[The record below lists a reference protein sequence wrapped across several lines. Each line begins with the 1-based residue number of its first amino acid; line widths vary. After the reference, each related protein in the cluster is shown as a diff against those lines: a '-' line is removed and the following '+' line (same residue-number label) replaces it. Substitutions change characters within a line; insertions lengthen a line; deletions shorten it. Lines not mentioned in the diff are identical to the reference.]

1 MTTGSATRRVDD
13 AVRKPAAGPVR
24 AIAIGV
30 AAFLAGAV
38 LLGVEIAAS
47 RVLAP
52 FFGNSL
58 FVWGALIGVVLA
70 GLAVGYWVG
79 GALADRFPRAELLVA
94 AIVLGAGGV
103 LAIPFLDQAVL
114 EAVVDWDPGPRANP
128 LLASVLLFGAPS
140 IVLASVTPI
149 AVRLRA
155 SEVARLG
162 RAAGRLFS
170 VSTVGSIAG
179 TFATSFWLVPELGTD
194 QVLAVGAAVLFAAA
208 AIVALSERLVAGS
221 LLALGATAAAA
232 FAVASLAPDTGGER
246 LSAAA
251 ARNWSPVYRL
261 RGNPASLPEV
271 DYSGAKVVF
280 RKDTR
285 YHQLAVIEESGM
297 RTLRFGSSYQ
307 SEMYVDQPFR
317 TAFDYTDYFFL
328 GPAYKPD
335 TRRMLFLGLGGG
347 SAPKRVWRDFPELK
361 LQVVELDPV
370 VVDVAHR
377 FFAVPDHPRLP
388 IAVSDARQYLDR
400 HPERWDVIAVDTF
413 YEDGVPFHLTTR
425 QFLELAR
432 ERLTPGGVVVTNVIG
447 SIRGEGSRLFRAL
460 YRTYRSVFPTVLVHP
475 VGGDLG
481 YQNIIVVATEG
492 AAPSKAFLR
501 DRWQRLRA
509 LHPSSPDLAAAIGE
523 RYDAFIPTRDVPTL
537 TDAYAPVDALLLE

>member
-1 MTTGSATRRVDD
+1 MGAR
-13 AVRKPAAGPVR
+13 AA
-24 AIAIGV
+24 AITV

-79 GALADRFPRAELLVA
+79 GTLADRFPRPELLVT
-94 AIVLGAGGV
+94 AIVLGAAGV
-103 LAIPFLDQAVL
+103 LAIPFLDQTVL
-114 EAVVDWDPGPRANP
+114 EAVVGWDPGPRANP

-140 IVLASVTPI
+140 VVLASVTPI
-149 AVRLRA
+149 AVRLSSR
-155 SEVARLG
+155 EVARFG
-162 RAAGRLFS
+162 RTAGRLFS

-179 TFATSFWLVPELGTD
+179 TFATAFWLVPDLGTD
-194 QVLAVGAAVLFAAA
+194 QVLGVGAAVLFVAAA
-208 AIVALSERLVAGS
+208 VVALSERLVAGS
-221 LLALGATAAAA
+221 VVALGATVAAAI
-232 FAVASLAPDTGGER
+232 AVVSLAPETGDR

-261 RGNPASLPEV
+261 RGSPSSLPEV
-271 DYSGAKVVF
+271 DFSGAKVIF

-285 YHQLAVIEESGM
+285 YHQLAVIEDDDR
-297 RTLRFGSSYQ
+297 RTLRFGSSFQ
-307 SEMYVDQPFR
+307 SETYVKDPFK
-317 TAFDYTDYFFL
+317 TAYGYTDYFFL

-335 TRRMLFLGLGGG
+335 ARNMLFLGLGGG

-370 VVDVAHR
+370 VVDVARR
-377 FFAVPDHPRLP
+377 FFGVPDDPRLP
-388 IAVSDARQYLDR
+388 IAVSDARQYLER
-400 HPERWDVIAVDTF
+400 NPARWDVIAIDTF
-413 YEDGVPFHLTTR
+413 FEDGVPFHLTTR
-425 QFLELAR
+425 EFLELAR
-432 ERLTPGGVVVTNVIG
+432 DRLTPGGVIVTNLIASVKGDG
-447 SIRGEGSRLFRAL
+447 SKLFRSL

-475 VGGDLG
+475 VGGGLG
-481 YQNIIVVATEG
+481 YQNVIVVATDG
-492 AAPSKAFLR
+492 ATPSKAFLR
-501 DRWQRLRA
+501 EQWQRVRA
-509 LHPSSPDLAAAIGE
+509 KHPSAPSLDEAIAH

-537 TDAYAPVDALLLE
+537 TDAYAPVDALLVA

>member
-1 MTTGSATRRVDD
+1 MRV
-13 AVRKPAAGPVR
+13 PGAA
-24 AIAIGV
+24 ITV

-79 GALADRFPRAELLVA
+79 GTLADRFPIPELLVG
-94 AIVLGAGGV
+94 AIGLGAAGV
-103 LAIPFLDQAVL
+103 LVIPFIDQTVL
-114 EAVVDWDPGPRANP
+114 EAVVGWDPGPRANP

-140 IVLASVTPI
+140 VVLASVTPI

-155 SEVARLG
+155 RDLARLG
-162 RAAGRLFS
+162 RTAGRLFS
-170 VSTVGSIAG
+170 VSTLGSIVG
-179 TFATSFWLVPELGTD
+179 TFLTAFWLVPDLGTD
-194 QVLAVGAAVLFAAA
+194 QVLGVGAAALFVAAA
-208 AIVALSERLVAGS
+208 VIALSERLVSWS
-221 LLALGATAAAA
+221 LIALGATAAAVVA
-232 FAVASLAPDTGGER
+232 AASLAPETGGR
-246 LSAAA
+246 LSEAAA
-251 ARNWSPVYRL
+251 QNWSPVYRL
-261 RGNPASLPEV
+261 RGNPSSLPDV
-271 DYSGAKVVF
+271 DFSGAKVVF

-285 YHQLAVIEESGM
+285 YHQLAVIEESSM
-297 RTLRFGSSYQ
+297 RTLRFGSSFQ
-307 SEMYVDQPFR
+307 SQTYVKDPFK
-317 TAFDYTDYFFL
+317 TAFEYTDYFFL

-335 TRRMLFLGLGGG
+335 AQSMLFLGLGGG

-370 VVDVAHR
+370 VADVARR

-388 IAVSDARQYLDR
+388 IAVSDARQYLVKNSA
-400 HPERWDVIAVDTF
+400 RWDVMAIDTF
-413 YEDGVPFHLTTR
+413 FEDGVPFHLTTR
-425 QFLELAR
+425 EFLEVAR
-432 ERLTPGGVVVTNVIG
+432 KRLTSGGVIVTNVIG
-447 SIRGEGSRLFRAL
+447 SVSGDGSKLFRAV

-475 VGGDLG
+475 VAGGTG
-481 YQNIIVVATEG
+481 YQNVIVVATNG
-492 AAPSKAFLR
+492 AAPSKVFLR
-501 DRWQRLRA
+501 EQWQRLRA
-509 LHPSSPDLAAAIGE
+509 KHPPAPGLVDAIAQ

>member
-1 MTTGSATRRVDD
+1 MGAR
-13 AVRKPAAGPVR
+13 AA
-24 AIAIGV
+24 AITV

-79 GALADRFPRAELLVA
+79 GTLADRFPRPELLVV
-94 AIVLGAGGV
+94 AIALGAGGV
-103 LAIPFLDQAVL
+103 LAIPFIDQTVL

-140 IVLASVTPI
+140 VVLASVTPI

-155 SEVARLG
+155 RDLARLG
-162 RAAGRLFS
+162 RTAGRLFS
-170 VSTVGSIAG
+170 VSTIGSIVG
-179 TFATSFWLVPELGTD
+179 TFATAFWLVPDLGTD
-194 QVLAVGAAVLFAAA
+194 QVLGVGAAVLFVAAA
-208 AIVALSERLVAGS
+208 VVALSERLVS
-221 LLALGATAAAA
+221 LSLIALGATAAAA
-232 FAVASLAPDTGGER
+232 VAAVSLAPETGGR

-251 ARNWSPVYRL
+251 AQNWSPVYRL
-261 RGNPASLPEV
+261 RGNPSSLP
-271 DYSGAKVVF
+271 DIDFSGSKVIF

-285 YHQLAVIEESGM
+285 YHQLAVVEGDNR
-297 RTLRFGSSYQ
+297 RTLRFASSFQ
-307 SEMYVDQPFR
+307 SETYVNAPFK
-317 TAFDYTDYFFL
+317 TAFGYTDYFFL

-335 TRRMLFLGLGGG
+335 ARSMLFLGLGGG

-370 VVDVAHR
+370 VADVARR
-377 FFAVPDHPRLP
+377 FFAVPDDPRLP
-388 IAVSDARQYLDR
+388 ITVSDARQYLVKNSA
-400 HPERWDVIAVDTF
+400 RWDVIAIDTF
-413 YEDGVPFHLTTR
+413 YSDGVPFHLTTR
-425 QFLELAR
+425 EFLELAR
-432 ERLTPGGVVVTNVIG
+432 SRLTPGGVVVTNVIG
-447 SIRGEGSRLFRAL
+447 SVTGDGSKLFRSV
-460 YRTYRSVFPTVLVHP
+460 YRTYRSVFPTVLLHP
-475 VGGDLG
+475 VAGGTD
-481 YQNIIVVATEG
+481 YQNLMVVATNG

-501 DRWQRLRA
+501 EQWQRLREK
-509 LHPSSPDLAAAIGE
+509 HPLAPGLGDAIAQ
-523 RYDAFIPTRDVPTL
+523 RYDSFIPTRDVPTL